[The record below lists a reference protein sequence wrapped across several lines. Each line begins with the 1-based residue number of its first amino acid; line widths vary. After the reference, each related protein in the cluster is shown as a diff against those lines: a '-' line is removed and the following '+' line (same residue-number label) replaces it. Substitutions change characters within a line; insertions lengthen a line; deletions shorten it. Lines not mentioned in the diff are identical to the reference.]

1 MNVASQQVHLR
12 QLAGISNDRPLHL
25 RVLSEDS
32 STTVFFLHHELH
44 RTLESYHDSLKPGMV
59 ISIEDC
65 EGLVDDE
72 QLEST
77 RSATSNGRTY
87 SFDESDV

>member
-1 MNVASQQVHLR
+1 MQLR
-12 QLAGISNDRPLHL
+12 QLAGIPNDRPLHL

-32 STTVFFLHHELH
+32 ATTLFFLHHELH
-44 RTLESYHDSLKPGMV
+44 RTLQSYQDCLKAGMI
-59 ISIEDC
+59 ISIEDR
-65 EGLVDDE
+65 EEEVEDE

-77 RSATSNGRTY
+77 RSANSNERTY